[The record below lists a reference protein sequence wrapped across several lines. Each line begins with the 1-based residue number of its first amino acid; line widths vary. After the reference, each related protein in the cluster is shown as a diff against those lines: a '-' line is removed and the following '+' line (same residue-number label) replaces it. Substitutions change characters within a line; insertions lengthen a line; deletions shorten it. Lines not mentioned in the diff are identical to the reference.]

1 MSTLNLIEKKEVI
14 KKILRELHSGVSLE
28 VLKERFQE
36 VLKGIS
42 PMEIPLIEQE
52 LVREGVPIQEI
63 IKLCDLHVAL
73 FRDFLVSRELEDVPR
88 GHPLNLLL
96 MENEYLLKKAE
107 ALNIYALSLSRATDE
122 DEKKN
127 LINHIRDLINDLR
140 RIRAHYRKIQMLI
153 FPYMEKRGISAVPR
167 VLWAR
172 EDEIIVKLRGIVK
185 LLESNDYIEISK
197 KASEIANGISEI
209 IFRENKILFPALW
222 VLLSEGEWA
231 AINDEANKIGWL
243 VNMDVKW
250 TPMEK
255 PIMPYEVKGVIS
267 EEMLEKLPQE
277 MKIMAL
283 TGGVKPDEYELIR
296 PGDLNLKTG
305 FINLDELKSLFQSL
319 PLEVTFADANDRVRF
334 FSEGKFHK
342 GFVRSKT
349 ILGRRIEYCHPPR
362 LEAFIKKVLNE
373 LKSGTKD
380 YEVFWTKMGD
390 RIIRVMVVALRNDEG
405 KYLGALEIV
414 EDLTEVIENPEEAKR
429 KILVV

>member
-1 MSTLNLIEKKEVI
+1 VSTLNEKKEVI
-14 KKILRELHSGVSLE
+14 KAVLRELHSGVSLE
-28 VLKERFQE
+28 VLKERFKE
-36 VLKGIS
+36 FLKDVS

-73 FRDFLVSRELEDVPR
+73 FRDFLISRELEDVPR

-96 MENEYLLKKAE
+96 MENEYLLKKSE
-107 ALNIYALSLSRATDE
+107 VLNIYALSLSRATSE
-122 DEKKN
+122 DEKKA
-127 LINHIRDLINDLR
+127 LINNIRDLINDLR
-140 RIRAHYRKIQMLI
+140 KIRVHYRKIQMLI
-153 FPYMEKRGISAVPR
+153 FPYLEKRGISAVPR

-172 EDEIIVKLRGIVK
+172 EDEIIVKLRGMVK
-185 LLESNDYIEISK
+185 LLESNDYAQIAS

-209 IFRENKILFPALW
+209 IFRENKILFPAVW

-231 AINDEANKIGWL
+231 AISDEANKIGWL
-243 VNMDVKW
+243 VNVDVKW
-250 TPMEK
+250 TPRGK
-255 PIMPYEVKGVIS
+255 PTMPYEVKGVVS
-267 EEMLEKLPQE
+267 GEVLEKLPQE

-283 TGGVKPDEYELIR
+283 AGGIKPDEYELIR
-296 PGDLNLKTG
+296 QGDLNLETG
-305 FINLDELKSLFQSL
+305 FINLDELKSLIKSL
-319 PLEVTFADANDRVRF
+319 PLEVTFADVNDRVRF

-342 GFVRSKT
+342 GFARSKN
-349 ILGRRIEYCHPPR
+349 ILGRRVEYCHPPR

-373 LKSGTKD
+373 LKSGAKD

-414 EDLTEVIENPEEAKR
+414 EDLTEIVENPEEVKK
-429 KILVV
+429 KILVI

>member
-1 MSTLNLIEKKEVI
+1 VSTFNEKKEVI
-14 KKILRELHSGVSLE
+14 KAVLRELHSGVSLE
-28 VLKERFQE
+28 VLKERFKE
-36 VLKGIS
+36 FLKDVS

-73 FRDFLVSRELEDVPR
+73 FRDFLVSRELEDVPK

-107 ALNIYALSLSRATDE
+107 ALNIYALSLSRATSE
-122 DEKKN
+122 DEKKA
-127 LINHIRDLINDLR
+127 LINNIRDLINDLR
-140 RIRAHYRKIQMLI
+140 KIRVHYRKIQMLI
-153 FPYMEKRGISAVPR
+153 FPYLEKRGISAVPR

-172 EDEIIVKLRGIVK
+172 EDEIIVKLRGMVK
-185 LLESNDYIEISK
+185 LLESNDYTQIAK
-197 KASEIANGISEI
+197 RASEIANGISEI
-209 IFRENKILFPALW
+209 IFRENKILFPAVW

-231 AINDEANKIGWL
+231 AISDEANKIGWL
-243 VNMDVKW
+243 VNVDVKW
-250 TPMEK
+250 TPREK
-255 PIMPYEVKGVIS
+255 PTMPYEVKGVVS
-267 EEMLEKLPQE
+267 GEVLEKLPQE

-283 TGGVKPDEYELIR
+283 AGGIKPDEYELIR
-296 PGDLNLKTG
+296 SGDLNLETG
-305 FINLDELKSLFQSL
+305 FINLDELKSLIKSL
-319 PLEVTFADANDRVRF
+319 PLEVTFADVNDRVRF

-342 GFVRSKT
+342 GFARSKT
-349 ILGRRIEYCHPPR
+349 ILGRRVEYCHPPR

-373 LKSGTKD
+373 LKSGAKD

-414 EDLTEVIENPEEAKR
+414 EDLTEIVENPEEVKK
-429 KILVV
+429 KILVI

>member
-1 MSTLNLIEKKEVI
+1 VSTLNEKKEVI
-14 KKILRELHSGVSLE
+14 KAVLRELHSGVSLE
-28 VLKERFQE
+28 VLKERFKE
-36 VLKGIS
+36 FLKDIS

-73 FRDFLVSRELEDVPR
+73 FRDFLISRELEDVPK

-107 ALNIYALSLSRATDE
+107 ALNIYALSLSRATSE
-122 DEKKN
+122 DEKKA
-127 LINHIRDLINDLR
+127 LINNIRDLINDLR
-140 RIRAHYRKIQMLI
+140 KIRVHYRKIQMLI
-153 FPYMEKRGISAVPR
+153 FPYLEKRGISAVPR

-172 EDEIIVKLRGIVK
+172 EDEIIVKLRGMVK
-185 LLESNDYIEISK
+185 LLESNDYTQIAK
-197 KASEIANGISEI
+197 RASEIANGISEI
-209 IFRENKILFPALW
+209 IFRENKILFPAVW

-243 VNMDVKW
+243 VNVDVKW
-250 TPMEK
+250 TPREK
-255 PIMPYEVKGVIS
+255 PTMPYEVKGVVS
-267 EEMLEKLPQE
+267 GEVLEKLPQE

-283 TGGVKPDEYELIR
+283 AGGIKPDEYELIR
-296 PGDLNLKTG
+296 SGDLNLETG
-305 FINLDELKSLFQSL
+305 FINLDELKSLIKSL
-319 PLEVTFADANDRVRF
+319 PLEVTFADVNDRVRF

-342 GFVRSKT
+342 GFARSKT
-349 ILGRRIEYCHPPR
+349 ILGRRVEYCHPPR

-373 LKSGTKD
+373 LKSGAKD

-414 EDLTEVIENPEEAKR
+414 EDLTEIVENPEEVKK
-429 KILVV
+429 KILVI

>member
-296 PGDLNLKTG
+296 PGDLDLKTG

-390 RIIRVMVVALRNDEG
+390 RVIRVMVVALRNDEG

>member
-1 MSTLNLIEKKEVI
+1 VSTFNEKKEVI
-14 KKILRELHSGVSLE
+14 KAVLRELHSGVSLE
-28 VLKERFQE
+28 VLKERFKE
-36 VLKGIS
+36 FLKDVS

-107 ALNIYALSLSRATDE
+107 ALNIYALSLSRATSE
-122 DEKKN
+122 DEKKA
-127 LINHIRDLINDLR
+127 LINNIRDLINDLR
-140 RIRAHYRKIQMLI
+140 KIRVHYRKIQMLI
-153 FPYMEKRGISAVPR
+153 FPYLEKRGISAVPR

-172 EDEIIVKLRGIVK
+172 EDEIIVKLRGMVK
-185 LLESNDYIEISK
+185 LLESNDYTQIAK
-197 KASEIANGISEI
+197 RASEIANGISEI
-209 IFRENKILFPALW
+209 IFRENKILFPAVW

-231 AINDEANKIGWL
+231 AISDEANKIGWL
-243 VNMDVKW
+243 VNLDVKW
-250 TPMEK
+250 TPREK
-255 PIMPYEVKGVIS
+255 PTMPYEVKGVVS
-267 EEMLEKLPQE
+267 GEVLEKLPQE

-283 TGGVKPDEYELIR
+283 AGGIKPDEYELIR
-296 PGDLNLKTG
+296 SGDLNLETG
-305 FINLDELKSLFQSL
+305 FINLDELKSLIKSL
-319 PLEVTFADANDRVRF
+319 PLEVTFADVNDRVRF

-342 GFVRSKT
+342 GFARSKT
-349 ILGRRIEYCHPPR
+349 ILGRRVEYCHPPR

-373 LKSGTKD
+373 LKSGAKN

-414 EDLTEVIENPEEAKR
+414 EDLTEIVENPEEVKK
-429 KILVV
+429 KILVI

>member
-1 MSTLNLIEKKEVI
+1 MSTLNEKKEVI
-14 KKILRELHSGVSLE
+14 KAVLRELHSGVSLE
-28 VLKERFQE
+28 VLKERFKE
-36 VLKGIS
+36 FLKDIS

-73 FRDFLVSRELEDVPR
+73 FRDFLISRELEDVPE

-107 ALNIYALSLSRATDE
+107 ALNIYALSLSRATSE
-122 DEKKN
+122 DEKKA
-127 LINHIRDLINDLR
+127 LINNIRDLINDLR
-140 RIRAHYRKIQMLI
+140 KIRVHYRKIQMLI
-153 FPYMEKRGISAVPR
+153 FPYLEKRGISAVPR

-172 EDEIIVKLRGIVK
+172 EDEIIVKLRGMVK
-185 LLESNDYIEISK
+185 LLESNDYMQIAK
-197 KASEIANGISEI
+197 RASEIANGISEI
-209 IFRENKILFPALW
+209 IFRENKILFPAVW

-243 VNMDVKW
+243 VNLDVKW
-250 TPMEK
+250 TPRGE
-255 PIMPYEVKGVIS
+255 PTMPYEVKGVVS
-267 EEMLEKLPQE
+267 GEVLEKLPQE

-283 TGGVKPDEYELIR
+283 AGGIKPDEYELIR
-296 PGDLNLKTG
+296 QGDLNLETG
-305 FINLDELKSLFQSL
+305 FINLDELKSLIKSL
-319 PLEVTFADANDRVRF
+319 PLEVTFADINDRVRF

-342 GFVRSKT
+342 GFARSKT
-349 ILGRRIEYCHPPR
+349 ILGRRVEYCHPPR

-373 LKSGTKD
+373 LKSGAKN
-380 YEVFWTKMGD
+380 YEIFWTKMGD

-414 EDLTEVIENPEEAKR
+414 EDLTEIVENPEEVKK
-429 KILVV
+429 KILVI

>member
-1 MSTLNLIEKKEVI
+1 MSTLNLNEKKEVI

-28 VLKERFQE
+28 VLKERFKE

-52 LVREGVPIQEI
+52 LVKEGVPIQEI

-73 FRDFLVSRELEDVPR
+73 FRDFLVSRELEEVPR

-107 ALNIYALSLSRATDE
+107 ALNIYALSLSRATTE
-122 DEKKN
+122 DEKKA
-127 LINHIRDLINDLR
+127 LTNHIRELINDLR
-140 RIRAHYRKIQMLI
+140 KIRAHYRKIQMLI

-172 EDEIIVKLRGIVK
+172 EDEIIVKLRSIVK
-185 LLESNDYIEISK
+185 LLESNDYVEISK
-197 KASEIANGISEI
+197 KALEIANGVSEI
-209 IFRENKILFPALW
+209 IFRENKILFPAVW

-243 VNMDVKW
+243 VNVDAKW
-250 TPMEK
+250 TPVEK
-255 PIMPYEVKGVIS
+255 PVMPYEVKGVVD
-267 EEMLEKLPQE
+267 EEKLEKLPQE
-277 MKIMAL
+277 MKIIAL
-283 TGGVKPDEYELIR
+283 SGGVKPDEYELIR
-296 PGDLNLKTG
+296 SGDLDLETG
-305 FINLDELKSLFQSL
+305 FVNLDELKSLFQSL
-319 PLEVTFADANDRVRF
+319 PLELTFADANDRVRF
-334 FSEGKFHK
+334 FSESKIHK

-349 ILGRRIEYCHPPR
+349 ILGRRVEYCHPPR

-373 LKSGTKD
+373 LKIGSKN

-405 KYLGALEIV
+405 KYLGVLEIV
-414 EDLTEVIENPEEAKR
+414 EDLTEIVEKPEEVK
-429 KILVV
+429 KKVLVI

>member
-1 MSTLNLIEKKEVI
+1 MSTLNEKKEVI
-14 KKILRELHSGVSLE
+14 KAVLRELHSGVSLE
-28 VLKERFQE
+28 VLKERFKE
-36 VLKGIS
+36 VLKDVS

-73 FRDFLVSRELEDVPR
+73 FRDFLISRELEDVPR

-107 ALNIYALSLSRATDE
+107 VLNIYALSLSRATSE
-122 DEKKN
+122 DEKKA
-127 LINHIRDLINDLR
+127 LINNIRDLINDLR
-140 RIRAHYRKIQMLI
+140 KIRVHYRKIQMLI
-153 FPYMEKRGISAVPR
+153 FPYLEKRGISAVSR

-172 EDEIIVKLRGIVK
+172 EDEIIVKLRGMVK
-185 LLESNDYIEISK
+185 LLESNDYTQIAK
-197 KASEIANGISEI
+197 RASEIANGISEI
-209 IFRENKILFPALW
+209 IFRENKILFPAVW
-222 VLLSEGEWA
+222 FLLSEGEWA

-243 VNMDVKW
+243 VNLDVKW
-250 TPMEK
+250 TPRGK
-255 PIMPYEVKGVIS
+255 PTMPYEVKGVVS
-267 EEMLEKLPQE
+267 GEVLEKLPQE

-283 TGGVKPDEYELIR
+283 AGGIKPDEYELIR
-296 PGDLNLKTG
+296 SGDLNLETG
-305 FINLDELKSLFQSL
+305 FINLDELKSLIKSL
-319 PLEVTFADANDRVRF
+319 PLEVTFADVNDRVRF

-342 GFVRSKT
+342 GFARSKT
-349 ILGRRIEYCHPPR
+349 ILGRRVEYCHPPR

-373 LKSGTKD
+373 LKSGAKD

-414 EDLTEVIENPEEAKR
+414 EDLTEIVENPEEVKK
-429 KILVV
+429 KILVI

>member
-1 MSTLNLIEKKEVI
+1 MSTLKMNEKKEVI

-36 VLKGIS
+36 ALKGIS

>member
-1 MSTLNLIEKKEVI
+1 VSTLNLIEKKEVI

-140 RIRAHYRKIQMLI
+140 KIRAHYRKIQMLI

-296 PGDLNLKTG
+296 PGDLDLKTG

>member
-1 MSTLNLIEKKEVI
+1 MSTFNEKKEVI
-14 KKILRELHSGVSLE
+14 KAVLRELHSGVSLE
-28 VLKERFQE
+28 VLKERFKE
-36 VLKGIS
+36 FLKDVS

-107 ALNIYALSLSRATDE
+107 ALNIYALSLSRATSE
-122 DEKKN
+122 DEKKA
-127 LINHIRDLINDLR
+127 LINNIRDLINDLR
-140 RIRAHYRKIQMLI
+140 KIRVHYRKIQMLI
-153 FPYMEKRGISAVPR
+153 FPYLEKRGISAVPR

-172 EDEIIVKLRGIVK
+172 EDEIIVKLRGMVK
-185 LLESNDYIEISK
+185 LLESNDYTQIAK
-197 KASEIANGISEI
+197 RASEIANGISEI
-209 IFRENKILFPALW
+209 IFRENKILFPAVW

-231 AINDEANKIGWL
+231 AISDEANKIGWL
-243 VNMDVKW
+243 VNLDVKW
-250 TPMEK
+250 TPREK
-255 PIMPYEVKGVIS
+255 PTMPYEVKGVVS
-267 EEMLEKLPQE
+267 GEVLEKLPQE

-283 TGGVKPDEYELIR
+283 AGGIKPDEYELIR
-296 PGDLNLKTG
+296 SGDLNLETG
-305 FINLDELKSLFQSL
+305 FINLDELKSLIKSL
-319 PLEVTFADANDRVRF
+319 PLEVTFADVNDRVRF

-342 GFVRSKT
+342 GFARSKT
-349 ILGRRIEYCHPPR
+349 ILGRRVEYCHPPR

-373 LKSGTKD
+373 LKSGAKN

-414 EDLTEVIENPEEAKR
+414 EDLTEIVENPEEVKK
-429 KILVV
+429 KILVI

>member
-1 MSTLNLIEKKEVI
+1 VSTLNLNEKKEVI

-28 VLKERFQE
+28 VLKERFKE

-52 LVREGVPIQEI
+52 LVKEGVPIQEI

-73 FRDFLVSRELEDVPR
+73 FRDFLVSRELEEVPR

-107 ALNIYALSLSRATDE
+107 ALNIYALSLSRATTE
-122 DEKKN
+122 DEKKA
-127 LINHIRDLINDLR
+127 LTNHIRELINDLR
-140 RIRAHYRKIQMLI
+140 KIRAHYRKIQMLI

-172 EDEIIVKLRGIVK
+172 EDEIIVKLRSIVK
-185 LLESNDYIEISK
+185 LLESNDYVEISK
-197 KASEIANGISEI
+197 KALEIANGVSEI
-209 IFRENKILFPALW
+209 IFRENKILFPAVW

-243 VNMDVKW
+243 VNVDAKW
-250 TPMEK
+250 TPVEK
-255 PIMPYEVKGVIS
+255 PVMPYEVKGVVD
-267 EEMLEKLPQE
+267 EEKLEKLPQE
-277 MKIMAL
+277 MKIIAL
-283 TGGVKPDEYELIR
+283 SGGVKPDEYELIR
-296 PGDLNLKTG
+296 SGDLDLETG
-305 FINLDELKSLFQSL
+305 FVNLDELKSLFQSL
-319 PLEVTFADANDRVRF
+319 PLELTFADANDRVRF
-334 FSEGKFHK
+334 FSESKIHK

-349 ILGRRIEYCHPPR
+349 ILGRRVEYCHPPR

-373 LKSGTKD
+373 LKIGSKN

-405 KYLGALEIV
+405 KYLGVLEIV
-414 EDLTEVIENPEEAKR
+414 EDLTEIVEKPEEVK
-429 KILVV
+429 KKVLVI

>member
-296 PGDLNLKTG
+296 PGDLDLKTG

>member
-1 MSTLNLIEKKEVI
+1 VSTLNEKKEVI
-14 KKILRELHSGVSLE
+14 KAVLRELHSGVSLE
-28 VLKERFQE
+28 VLKERFKE
-36 VLKGIS
+36 VLKDVS

-73 FRDFLVSRELEDVPR
+73 FRDFLVSRELEDVPK

-107 ALNIYALSLSRATDE
+107 ALNIYALSLSRATSE
-122 DEKKN
+122 DEKKA
-127 LINHIRDLINDLR
+127 LINNIRDLINDLR
-140 RIRAHYRKIQMLI
+140 KIRVHYRKIQMLI
-153 FPYMEKRGISAVPR
+153 FPYLEKRGISAVPR

-172 EDEIIVKLRGIVK
+172 EDEIIVKLRGMVK
-185 LLESNDYIEISK
+185 LLESNDYTQIAK
-197 KASEIANGISEI
+197 RASEIANGISEI
-209 IFRENKILFPALW
+209 IFRENKILFPAVW

-243 VNMDVKW
+243 VNVDVKW
-250 TPMEK
+250 TPREK
-255 PIMPYEVKGVIS
+255 PTMPYEVKGVVS
-267 EEMLEKLPQE
+267 GEVLEKLPQE

-283 TGGVKPDEYELIR
+283 AGGIKPDEYELIR
-296 PGDLNLKTG
+296 SGDLNLETG
-305 FINLDELKSLFQSL
+305 FINLDELKSLIKSL
-319 PLEVTFADANDRVRF
+319 PLEVTFADVNDRVRF

-342 GFVRSKT
+342 GFARSKT
-349 ILGRRIEYCHPPR
+349 ILGRRVEYCHPPR

-373 LKSGTKD
+373 LKSGAKD

-414 EDLTEVIENPEEAKR
+414 EDLTEIVENPEEVKK
-429 KILVV
+429 KILVI

>member
-1 MSTLNLIEKKEVI
+1 VSTLNLNEKKEVI

-28 VLKERFQE
+28 VLKERFKE

-52 LVREGVPIQEI
+52 LVKEGVPIQEI

-73 FRDFLVSRELEDVPR
+73 FRDFLVSRELEEVPR

-107 ALNIYALSLSRATDE
+107 ALNIYALSLSRATTE
-122 DEKKN
+122 DEKKA
-127 LINHIRDLINDLR
+127 LTNHIRELINDLR
-140 RIRAHYRKIQMLI
+140 KIRAHYRKIQMLI

-172 EDEIIVKLRGIVK
+172 EDEIIVKLRSIVK
-185 LLESNDYIEISK
+185 LLESNDYVEISK
-197 KASEIANGISEI
+197 KALEIANGVSEI
-209 IFRENKILFPALW
+209 IFRENKILFPAVW

-243 VNMDVKW
+243 VNVDAKW
-250 TPMEK
+250 NPVEK
-255 PIMPYEVKGVIS
+255 PVMPYEVKGVVD
-267 EEMLEKLPQE
+267 EEKLEKLPQE
-277 MKIMAL
+277 MKIIAL
-283 TGGVKPDEYELIR
+283 SGGVKPDEYELIR
-296 PGDLNLKTG
+296 SGDLDLETG
-305 FINLDELKSLFQSL
+305 FVNLDELKSLFQSL
-319 PLEVTFADANDRVRF
+319 PLELTFADANDRVRF
-334 FSEGKFHK
+334 FSESKIHK

-349 ILGRRIEYCHPPR
+349 ILGRRVEYCHPPR

-373 LKSGTKD
+373 LKIGSKN

-405 KYLGALEIV
+405 KYLGVLEIV
-414 EDLTEVIENPEEAKR
+414 EDLTEIVEKPEEVK
-429 KILVV
+429 KKVLVV

>member
-1 MSTLNLIEKKEVI
+1 VSTLNLNEKKEVI

-28 VLKERFQE
+28 VLKERFKE

-52 LVREGVPIQEI
+52 LVKEGVPIQEI

-73 FRDFLVSRELEDVPR
+73 FRDFLVSRELEEVPR

-107 ALNIYALSLSRATDE
+107 ALNIYALSLSRATTE
-122 DEKKN
+122 DEKKA
-127 LINHIRDLINDLR
+127 LTNHIRELINDLR
-140 RIRAHYRKIQMLI
+140 KIRAHYRKIQMLI

-172 EDEIIVKLRGIVK
+172 EDEIIVKLRSIVK
-185 LLESNDYIEISK
+185 LLESNDYVEISK
-197 KASEIANGISEI
+197 KALEIANGVSEI
-209 IFRENKILFPALW
+209 IFRENKILFPAVW

-243 VNMDVKW
+243 VNVDAKW
-250 TPMEK
+250 TPVEK
-255 PIMPYEVKGVIS
+255 PVMPYEVKGVVD
-267 EEMLEKLPQE
+267 EEKLEKLPQE
-277 MKIMAL
+277 MKIIAL
-283 TGGVKPDEYELIR
+283 SGGVKPDEYELIR
-296 PGDLNLKTG
+296 SGDLDLETG
-305 FINLDELKSLFQSL
+305 FVNLDELKSLFQSL
-319 PLEVTFADANDRVRF
+319 PLELTFADANDRVRF
-334 FSEGKFHK
+334 FSESKIHK

-349 ILGRRIEYCHPPR
+349 ILGRRVEYCHPPR

-373 LKSGTKD
+373 LKIGSKN

-405 KYLGALEIV
+405 KYLGVLEIV
-414 EDLTEVIENPEEAKR
+414 EDLTEIVEKPEEVK
-429 KILVV
+429 KKVLVV

>member
-1 MSTLNLIEKKEVI
+1 MSTLNEKKEVI
-14 KKILRELHSGVSLE
+14 KAVLRELHSGVSLE
-28 VLKERFQE
+28 VLKERFKE
-36 VLKGIS
+36 FLKDVS

-73 FRDFLVSRELEDVPR
+73 FRDFLISRELEDVPR

-107 ALNIYALSLSRATDE
+107 VLNIYALSLSRVTSE
-122 DEKKN
+122 DEKKA
-127 LINHIRDLINDLR
+127 LINNIRDLINDLR
-140 RIRAHYRKIQMLI
+140 KIRVHYRKIQMLI
-153 FPYMEKRGISAVPR
+153 FPYLEKRGISAVPR

-172 EDEIIVKLRGIVK
+172 EDEIIVKLRGMVK
-185 LLESNDYIEISK
+185 LLESNDYAQIAS

-209 IFRENKILFPALW
+209 IFRENKILFPAVW

-231 AINDEANKIGWL
+231 AISDEANKIGWL
-243 VNMDVKW
+243 VNLDVKW
-250 TPMEK
+250 TPREK
-255 PIMPYEVKGVIS
+255 PTMPYEVKGVVS
-267 EEMLEKLPQE
+267 GEVLEKLPQE

-283 TGGVKPDEYELIR
+283 AGGIKPDEYELIR
-296 PGDLNLKTG
+296 SGDLNLETG
-305 FINLDELKSLFQSL
+305 FINLDELKSLIKSL
-319 PLEVTFADANDRVRF
+319 PLEVTFADVNDRVRF

-342 GFVRSKT
+342 GFARSKN
-349 ILGRRIEYCHPPR
+349 ILGRRVEYCHPPR

-373 LKSGTKD
+373 LKSGAKD

-414 EDLTEVIENPEEAKR
+414 EDLTEIVENPEEVKK
-429 KILVV
+429 KILVI

>member
-1 MSTLNLIEKKEVI
+1 MSTLNLNEKKEVI

-28 VLKERFQE
+28 VLKERFKE

-52 LVREGVPIQEI
+52 LVKEGVPIQEI

-73 FRDFLVSRELEDVPR
+73 FRDFLVSRELEEVPR

-107 ALNIYALSLSRATDE
+107 ALNIYALSLSRATTE
-122 DEKKN
+122 DEKKA
-127 LINHIRDLINDLR
+127 LTNHIRELINDLR
-140 RIRAHYRKIQMLI
+140 KIRAHYRKIQMLI

-172 EDEIIVKLRGIVK
+172 EDEIIVKLRSIVK
-185 LLESNDYIEISK
+185 LLESNDYVEISK
-197 KASEIANGISEI
+197 KALEIANGVSEI
-209 IFRENKILFPALW
+209 IFRENKILFPAVW

-243 VNMDVKW
+243 VNVDAKW
-250 TPMEK
+250 TPVEK
-255 PIMPYEVKGVIS
+255 PVMPYEVKGVVD
-267 EEMLEKLPQE
+267 EEKLEKLPQE
-277 MKIMAL
+277 MKIIAL
-283 TGGVKPDEYELIR
+283 SGGVKPDEYELIR
-296 PGDLNLKTG
+296 SGDLDLETG
-305 FINLDELKSLFQSL
+305 FVNLDELKSLFQSL
-319 PLEVTFADANDRVRF
+319 PLELTFADANDRVRF
-334 FSEGKFHK
+334 FSESKIHK

-349 ILGRRIEYCHPPR
+349 ILGRRVEYCHPPR

-373 LKSGTKD
+373 LKIGSKN

-405 KYLGALEIV
+405 KYLGVLEIV
-414 EDLTEVIENPEEAKR
+414 EDLTEIVEKPEEVK
-429 KILVV
+429 KKVLVV

>member
-1 MSTLNLIEKKEVI
+1 MSTLNLNEKKEVI

-28 VLKERFQE
+28 VLKERFKE

-52 LVREGVPIQEI
+52 LVKEGVPIQEI

-73 FRDFLVSRELEDVPR
+73 FRDFLVSRELEEVPR

-107 ALNIYALSLSRATDE
+107 ALNIYALSLSRATTE
-122 DEKKN
+122 DEKKA
-127 LINHIRDLINDLR
+127 LTNHIRELINDLR
-140 RIRAHYRKIQMLI
+140 KIRAHYRKIQMLI

-172 EDEIIVKLRGIVK
+172 EDEIIVKLRSIVK
-185 LLESNDYIEISK
+185 LLESNDYVEISK
-197 KASEIANGISEI
+197 KALEIANGVSEI
-209 IFRENKILFPALW
+209 IFRENKILFPAVW

-243 VNMDVKW
+243 VNVDAKW
-250 TPMEK
+250 TPVEK
-255 PIMPYEVKGVIS
+255 PVMPYEVKGVVD
-267 EEMLEKLPQE
+267 EEKLEKLPQE
-277 MKIMAL
+277 MKIIAL
-283 TGGVKPDEYELIR
+283 SGGVKPDEYELIR
-296 PGDLNLKTG
+296 SGDLDLETG
-305 FINLDELKSLFQSL
+305 FVNLDELKSLFQSL
-319 PLEVTFADANDRVRF
+319 PLELTFADANDRVRF
-334 FSEGKFHK
+334 FSESKIHK

-349 ILGRRIEYCHPPR
+349 ILGRRVEYCHPPR

-373 LKSGTKD
+373 LKIGSKN

-405 KYLGALEIV
+405 KYLGVLEIV
-414 EDLTEVIENPEEAKR
+414 EDLTGIVEKPEEVK
-429 KILVV
+429 KKVLVI

>member
-1 MSTLNLIEKKEVI
+1 VSTLNEKKKEVI
-14 KKILRELHSGVSLE
+14 KAVLRELHSGVSLE
-28 VLKERFQE
+28 VLKERFKE
-36 VLKGIS
+36 FLKDIS

-73 FRDFLVSRELEDVPR
+73 FRDFLISRELEDVPR

-96 MENEYLLKKAE
+96 MENEYLLKKSE
-107 ALNIYALSLSRATDE
+107 VLNIYALSLSRATSE
-122 DEKKN
+122 DEKKA
-127 LINHIRDLINDLR
+127 LINNIRDLINDLR
-140 RIRAHYRKIQMLI
+140 KIRVHYRKIQMLI
-153 FPYMEKRGISAVPR
+153 FPYLEKRGISAVPR

-172 EDEIIVKLRGIVK
+172 EDEIIVKLRGMVK
-185 LLESNDYIEISK
+185 LLESNDYAQIAS

-209 IFRENKILFPALW
+209 IFRENKILFPAVW

-231 AINDEANKIGWL
+231 AISDEANKIGWL
-243 VNMDVKW
+243 VNVDVKW
-250 TPMEK
+250 TPRGK
-255 PIMPYEVKGVIS
+255 PTMPYEVKGVVS
-267 EEMLEKLPQE
+267 GEVLEKLPQE

-283 TGGVKPDEYELIR
+283 AGGIKPDEYELIR
-296 PGDLNLKTG
+296 QGDLNLETG
-305 FINLDELKSLFQSL
+305 FINLDELKSLIKSL
-319 PLEVTFADANDRVRF
+319 PLEVTFADINDRVRF

-342 GFVRSKT
+342 GFARSKN
-349 ILGRRIEYCHPPR
+349 ILGRRVEYCHPPR

-373 LKSGTKD
+373 LKSGAKD

-414 EDLTEVIENPEEAKR
+414 EDLTEIVENPEEVKK
-429 KILVV
+429 KILVI

>member
-1 MSTLNLIEKKEVI
+1 VSTLNLIEKKEVI

-296 PGDLNLKTG
+296 PGDLDLKTG

>member
-1 MSTLNLIEKKEVI
+1 VSTLNEKKEVI
-14 KKILRELHSGVSLE
+14 KAVLRELHSGVSLE
-28 VLKERFQE
+28 VLKERFKE
-36 VLKGIS
+36 FLKDIS

-73 FRDFLVSRELEDVPR
+73 FRDFLISRELEDVPR

-107 ALNIYALSLSRATDE
+107 VLNIYALSLSRATSE
-122 DEKKN
+122 DEKKA
-127 LINHIRDLINDLR
+127 LINNIRDLINDLR
-140 RIRAHYRKIQMLI
+140 KIRVHYRKIQMLI
-153 FPYMEKRGISAVPR
+153 FPYLEKRGISAVPR

-172 EDEIIVKLRGIVK
+172 EDEIIVKLRGMVK
-185 LLESNDYIEISK
+185 LLESNDYTQIAK
-197 KASEIANGISEI
+197 RASEIANGISEI
-209 IFRENKILFPALW
+209 IFRENKILFPAVW

-243 VNMDVKW
+243 VNLDVKW
-250 TPMEK
+250 IPRGEPT
-255 PIMPYEVKGVIS
+255 MPYEVKGVVS
-267 EEMLEKLPQE
+267 GEVLEKLPQE

-283 TGGVKPDEYELIR
+283 AGGIKPDEYELIR
-296 PGDLNLKTG
+296 QGDLNLETG
-305 FINLDELKSLFQSL
+305 FINLDELKSLIKSL
-319 PLEVTFADANDRVRF
+319 PLEVTFADVNDRVRF

-349 ILGRRIEYCHPPR
+349 ILGRRVEYCHPPR

-373 LKSGTKD
+373 LKSGAKD

-414 EDLTEVIENPEEAKR
+414 EDLTEIVENPEEVKK
-429 KILVV
+429 KILVI

>member
-1 MSTLNLIEKKEVI
+1 MSTFNEKKEVI
-14 KKILRELHSGVSLE
+14 KAVLRELHSGVSLE
-28 VLKERFQE
+28 VLKERFKE
-36 VLKGIS
+36 VLKDVS

-73 FRDFLVSRELEDVPR
+73 FRDFLVSRELEDVPK

-107 ALNIYALSLSRATDE
+107 ALNIYALSLSRATSE
-122 DEKKN
+122 DEKKA
-127 LINHIRDLINDLR
+127 LINNIRDLINDLR
-140 RIRAHYRKIQMLI
+140 KIRVHYRKIQMLI
-153 FPYMEKRGISAVPR
+153 FPYLEKRGISAVPR

-172 EDEIIVKLRGIVK
+172 EDEIIVKLRGMVK
-185 LLESNDYIEISK
+185 LLESNDYTQIAK
-197 KASEIANGISEI
+197 RASEIANGISEI
-209 IFRENKILFPALW
+209 IFRENKILFPAVW

-243 VNMDVKW
+243 VNVDVKW
-250 TPMEK
+250 TPREK
-255 PIMPYEVKGVIS
+255 PTMPYEVKGVVS
-267 EEMLEKLPQE
+267 GEVLEKLPQE

-283 TGGVKPDEYELIR
+283 AGGIKPDEYELIR
-296 PGDLNLKTG
+296 SGDLNLETG
-305 FINLDELKSLFQSL
+305 FINLDELKSLIKSL
-319 PLEVTFADANDRVRF
+319 PLEVTFADVNDRVRF

-342 GFVRSKT
+342 GFARSKT
-349 ILGRRIEYCHPPR
+349 ILGRRVEYCHPPR

-373 LKSGTKD
+373 LKSGAKD

-414 EDLTEVIENPEEAKR
+414 EDLTEIVENPEEVKK
-429 KILVV
+429 KILVI

>member
-1 MSTLNLIEKKEVI
+1 MSTLNEKKEVI
-14 KKILRELHSGVSLE
+14 KAVLRELHSGVSLE
-28 VLKERFQE
+28 VLKERFKE
-36 VLKGIS
+36 VLKDVS

-73 FRDFLVSRELEDVPR
+73 FRDFLISRELEDVPR

-107 ALNIYALSLSRATDE
+107 VLNIYALSLSRATSE
-122 DEKKN
+122 DEKKA
-127 LINHIRDLINDLR
+127 LINNIRDLINDLR
-140 RIRAHYRKIQMLI
+140 KIRVHYRKIQMLI
-153 FPYMEKRGISAVPR
+153 FPYLEKRGISAVSR

-172 EDEIIVKLRGIVK
+172 EDEIIVKLRGMVK
-185 LLESNDYIEISK
+185 LLESNDYAQIAS

-209 IFRENKILFPALW
+209 IFRENKILFPAVW

-231 AINDEANKIGWL
+231 AISDEANKIGWL
-243 VNMDVKW
+243 VNLDVKW
-250 TPMEK
+250 TPRGK
-255 PIMPYEVKGVIS
+255 PTMPYEVKGVVS
-267 EEMLEKLPQE
+267 GEVLEKLPQE

-283 TGGVKPDEYELIR
+283 AGGIKPDEYELIR
-296 PGDLNLKTG
+296 SGDLNLETG
-305 FINLDELKSLFQSL
+305 FINLDELKSLIKSL
-319 PLEVTFADANDRVRF
+319 PLEVTFADVNDRVRF

-342 GFVRSKT
+342 GFARSKN
-349 ILGRRIEYCHPPR
+349 ILGRRVEYCHPPR

-373 LKSGTKD
+373 LKSGAKD

-414 EDLTEVIENPEEAKR
+414 EDLTEIVENPEEVKK
-429 KILVV
+429 KILVI